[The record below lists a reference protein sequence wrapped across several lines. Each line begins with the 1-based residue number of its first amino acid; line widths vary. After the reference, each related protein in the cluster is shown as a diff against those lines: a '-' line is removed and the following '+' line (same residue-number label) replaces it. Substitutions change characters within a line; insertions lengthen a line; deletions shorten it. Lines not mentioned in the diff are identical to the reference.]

1 VVVPDS
7 EDMRSA
13 ARRLWARVTRVVLE
27 NGLRS
32 ARLAQTVCSL
42 GDQAGARQ
50 IAAYARKYQRH
61 VVKFLSAAQLS
72 KQEEQE
78 IRKKLKQ
85 IDDTLGL
92 LPPKGRRSRS

>member
-1 VVVPDS
+1 
-7 EDMRSA
+7 
-13 ARRLWARVTRVVLE
+13 
-27 NGLRS
+27 
-32 ARLAQTVCSL
+32 
-42 GDQAGARQ
+42 
-50 IAAYARKYQRH
+50 
-61 VVKFLSAAQLS
+61 VKFLSAAQLS